1 VPGRRRSPAGE
12 NQGRERACP
21 AGQRGALVSMGGG
34 ASRPDPG
41 AHDRLLA
48 EFSGSAA
55 IDISDPFWAKMLRFP
70 TPLTQLPPADVE
82 AATAHHCEE
91 LGAGRA
97 RRRSRPPPPGEL
109 GHELLKQR
117 PASSWTPHTL
127 ARAAVWPGVLEA

>member
-1 VPGRRRSPAGE
+1 
-12 NQGRERACP
+12 
-21 AGQRGALVSMGGG
+21 MGGG

-70 TPLTQLPPADVE
+70 VPLTQLPPAEVE

-91 LGAGRA
+91 LGARRA
-97 RRRSRPPPPGEL
+97 PRRSPPRRPP
-109 GHELLKQR
+109 
-117 PASSWTPHTL
+117 ANCITSCS
-127 ARAAVWPGVLEA
+127 RAAQAAPCRLVDATHACTRS